1 MKSIQTGSSAI
12 HPAISS
18 ENPVN
23 RLLYYAG
30 IIGFSI
36 TSVLAFAFL
45 YHGVILHMVN
55 FWMTPDG
62 FHGPLILAASIY
74 LVWIQKEKIRA
85 LHPEPALL
93 SGAFF
98 LFAGCFLF
106 FAGDLGST
114 ILIQRVSIIPVL
126 LGGILLFAGFSFF
139 KALLMPVGY
148 LVFLTGFIEQVL
160 ESISIYLQWSTAYV
174 AVFFLKLTGMPVF
187 FYDTLIAL
195 PHITMDV
202 VRACS
207 GVNHI
212 LALLALAVPLAF
224 LTQKSFL
231 RKSILVVSA
240 FFIGI
245 FANGVR
251 VALIGLYTRYN
262 PGAEVH
268 GPDELL
274 YVGFIFFFGMI
285 LLLLLSRIL
294 SGKRS
299 KRASGSS
306 SANPEDGVA
315 KTSNPPRHSSKSA
328 GRYLPPFIIGMS
340 IFVITFGF
348 VHFYNLQAVALDK
361 PLGEF
366 PAHVAGFTG
375 GDTDELHTR
384 YRPFPADDE
393 LLRRYVNDA
402 GITAKL
408 YVGYFREQDRR
419 RKIIDYRRAWMHE
432 EASMLDLN
440 AGGNTVSINH
450 FLQRRGGGKPE
461 YVYFWY
467 FMDGRIIR
475 DEYTGKLATFLSGFF
490 KRKTNAAIIVI
501 TTPHEKED
509 VLPLVTELMEELNH
523 YLPGT

>member
-1 MKSIQTGSSAI
+1 MRNIVSGSHHNHSAI
-12 HPAISS
+12 SP
-18 ENPVN
+18 ENHVSRYLHFTSIMVFPVF
-23 RLLYYAG
+23 LAC
-30 IIGFSI
+30 
-36 TSVLAFAFL
+36 AFAYL

-74 LVWIQKEKIRA
+74 LVWIQKDKIRS
-85 LHPEPALL
+85 LHPEPALR

-98 LFAGCFLF
+98 LLAGCFLF

-126 LGGILLFAGFSFF
+126 LGGILLFGGYPFF
-139 KALLMPVGY
+139 KVLLMPVGY
-148 LVFLTGFIEQVL
+148 LIFLTGFIEQML

-174 AVFFLKLTGMPVF
+174 AVFFLNLTGMPVYF
-187 FYDTLIAL
+187 DKTLIAL
-195 PHITMDV
+195 PHIIMDV

-224 LTQKSFL
+224 LTQKTLL
-231 RKSILVVSA
+231 RKSILVASA

-294 SGKRS
+294 SGKRP
-299 KRASGSS
+299 KRANESS
-306 SANPEDGVA
+306 SNNPEDA
-315 KTSNPPRHSSKSA
+315 PSKTNHPPRHSSNAPGK
-328 GRYLPPFIIGMS
+328 YLPPFIIGMG

-348 VHFYNLQAVALDK
+348 VHFYNLQVVALDK
-361 PLGEF
+361 PIGDF

-375 GDTDELHTR
+375 SDTDDLHTR

-393 LLRRYVNDA
+393 LLRRYENDA

-432 EASMLDLN
+432 EASKLVLDT
-440 AGGNTVSINH
+440 GSNTVSINH

-467 FMDGRIIR
+467 YMDGRIMR

-490 KRKTNAAIIVI
+490 KRKTNAAVIII
-501 TTPHEKED
+501 TTPHEKDD
-509 VLPLVTELMEELNH
+509 VLPLVKALMEQLNYH
-523 YLPGT
+523 LIT